1 MNVTEWLRGLGLE
14 QYATAFRDNEIGER
28 VLPSL
33 TADDLKELG
42 VNLIGHRRLLLDAIA
57 ALREAAPTRV
67 TAEPPAATPLPAASS
82 AEAERRQ
89 LTVMFCDI
97 VGSTALSARLDPE
110 DMREI
115 VGAYHHSC
123 ADLITKAGETSLQ
136 PVLGDGV
143 LAYSTA
149 IPRPTKHDAERGVPR
164 RACPPRGDLP
174 QLKTAAGTI
183 LCRCASASPPGLS
196 WLAI

>member
-1 MNVTEWLRGLGLE
+1 MNVAEWLRGLGLE
-14 QYATAFRDNEIGER
+14 HYVTAFRENEIGER

-82 AEAERRQ
+82 AEAEPRQ

-97 VGSTALSARLDPE
+97 ARCVASACRVGGGLVLRPGAHGERFEAFRRAKIGVKGYQLSA
-110 DMREI
+110 
-115 VGAYHHSC
+115 C
-123 ADLITKAGETSLQ
+123 AIKLE
-136 PVLGDGV
+136 
-143 LAYSTA
+143 
-149 IPRPTKHDAERGVPR
+149 H
-164 RACPPRGDLP
+164 
-174 QLKTAAGTI
+174 
-183 LCRCASASPPGLS
+183 
-196 WLAI
+196 